1 MKFAQ
6 TARRLLGVVAA
17 LSMLL
22 AGCSNSPSDADPSGR
37 SRAEALQDQAQNQ
50 QQAQVADT
58 VDKLLG
64 SFREGPQVPD
74 GWPTSAVP
82 VPPGAKP
89 VASLQKSVL
98 PNGAET
104 MSMFYVSGQPSKDI
118 QSFFRSQLPK
128 KDWFEPKSQEE
139 GELRWV
145 TAESEAF
152 NGLFMAGPVPSLP
165 RLQSGEEIDVLVILT
180 KPGPSPASP

>member
-1 MKFAQ
+1 MKFAGG
-6 TARRLLGVVAA
+6 ANRLLA
-17 LSMLL
+17 LLTVLTISL
-22 AGCSNSPSDADPSGR
+22 AGCSSPESDSDPTGR

-58 VDKLLG
+58 VAKLLE

-74 GWPTSAVP
+74 GWPTDAIP
-82 VPPGAKP
+82 VPPGAEP

-104 MSMFYVSGQPSKDI
+104 MSMFYASGQSSATI
-118 QSFFRSQLPK
+118 QSFFRAQLPRN
-128 KDWFEPKSQEE
+128 DWSEAKSQEE
-139 GELRWV
+139 GDLRWV
-145 TAESEAF
+145 TAENETF

-165 RLQSGEEIDVLVILT
+165 RLESGAVIDVLIILT
-180 KPGPSPASP
+180 KPGPSPQP